1 VAVKPDQYWLPVI
14 VPLYGGLLNLVQII
28 KDGPAPD
35 WLAHPRLKLALVAA
49 VLVILG
55 VFVVTNF
62 ARPASGIVDQV
73 SAALMVEK
81 NLK

>member
-1 VAVKPDQYWLPVI
+1 VT
-14 VPLYGGLLNLVQII
+14 
-28 KDGPAPD
+28 
-35 WLAHPRLKLALVAA
+35 
-49 VLVILG
+49 LG